1 MIYLLACVI
10 SALGWTVSYRIS
22 LHKGCDPVG
31 TLAGIGCSSVIVSY
45 TIFFSQIRTP
55 CNTNAV
61 LIGVSGGMC
70 MYFAVFSYFHLL
82 KGGARLG
89 ISWTV
94 VTLSMTIPY
103 AGSILL
109 WHELP
114 GFLQW
119 LSLLLT
125 VASIVLLG
133 RIQEKGTRLTKRD
146 IFLLSTAFLLSGIG
160 ALLIKTL
167 VALGLEK
174 FRNTYFVSLHS
185 TMLLIAIGGNLLG
198 RHLPSKRELLFG
210 GAMGL
215 AGMGNYWF
223 ILFALRELPGIVAFP
238 FRTCG
243 SIVLTLFVSRV
254 VWRERLAPG
263 EVAGVVLAMAAIVL
277 MSL

>member
-22 LHKGCDPVG
+22 LHQGCNPIG
-31 TLAGIGCSSVIVSY
+31 TLAGIGCASVVVSY
-45 TIFFSQIRTP
+45 TIFFTQIRTP
-55 CNTNAV
+55 FNTNAV
-61 LIGVSGGMC
+61 LIGVSGGIC
-70 MYFAVFSYFHLL
+70 MYFAVFSYFQLL

-94 VTLSMTIPY
+94 VTLSMTIPT

-114 GFLQW
+114 GPLQW

-125 VASIVLLG
+125 VTSIVLLG
-133 RIQEKGTRLTKRD
+133 RVRERGVRLTKRD

-167 VALGLEK
+167 VSLGLEK
-174 FRNTYFVSLHS
+174 YRTTYFISLHT
-185 TMLLIAIGGNLLG
+185 TMLLIAIAGNLFG
-198 RHLPSKRELLFG
+198 RRLPSKRELLFG

-215 AGMGNYWF
+215 GGMGNYWF
-223 ILFALRELPGIVAFP
+223 ILLALRELPGIVAFP
-238 FRTCG
+238 LRTCG
-243 SIVLTLFVSRV
+243 SIVLTLFVSRI
-254 VWRERLAPG
+254 VWRERMAPG
-263 EVAGVVLAMAAIVL
+263 EVIGVGLAMAAIVFMNL
-277 MSL
+277 